1 MNDAAEVLSG
11 LMTPRSTTSESRRI
25 EEVSA
30 RLKALKA
37 RVEGLEDGSKRN
49 SQRPVLVDH
58 DEMTPLSAFRAEV
71 LRLPAQ
77 DRWYQRAVK
86 PGPRSDSD

>member
-1 MNDAAEVLSG
+1 MNDAAAVLPG

-71 LRLPAQ
+71 LPAQ